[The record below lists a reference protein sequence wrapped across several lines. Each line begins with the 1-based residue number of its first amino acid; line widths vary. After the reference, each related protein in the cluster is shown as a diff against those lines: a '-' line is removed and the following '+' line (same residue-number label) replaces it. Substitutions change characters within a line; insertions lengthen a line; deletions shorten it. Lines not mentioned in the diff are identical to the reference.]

1 MEVTNN
7 QRVSRGMDLLREGLR
22 PYVKR
27 QFRSRYK
34 NLVQRELQNV
44 LNDRLSTDDPF
55 ATMDADALL
64 KLMIFRWSEVFG
76 AQFGESY
83 PPVQTLARECRSIRI
98 HYDAHRYENCPS
110 ADAYRALD
118 TIHRLLVAISAKEA
132 AAVQELCEEQF
143 EILAREGNVV
153 TQHAIQEILEEALEL
168 TQDNASE
175 SDQSARP
182 LLEEAL
188 RLTKTRAATLREVVS
203 TGRRNALTRLD
214 FRGKAH
220 SIASRLPVLRGSIQK
235 RTGQWEGDFSD

>member
-7 QRVSRGMDLLREGLR
+7 QRVSRGIDLLREGLR

-34 NLVQRELQNV
+34 NAVQRELQNV

-55 ATMDADALL
+55 AKMDVDALL
-64 KLMIFRWSEVFG
+64 KLVTFRWSEVFS

-83 PPVQTLARECRSIRI
+83 PPVQTLAYECRSIRI

-118 TIHRLLVAISAKEA
+118 TIHRLLAAISAKEA
-132 AAVQELCEEQF
+132 AAVQELSDEQF
-143 EILAREGNVV
+143 EILAREGNVA

-168 TQDNASE
+168 TQHSDSG

-188 RLTKTRAATLREVVS
+188 QLTKNSASSLRKAVR
-203 TGRRNALTRLD
+203 TGRYNALTRLNLQ
-214 FRGKAH
+214 GKA
-220 SIASRLPVLRGSIQK
+220 SNVASRLSSLKASIRK
-235 RTGQWEGDFSD
+235 RPG